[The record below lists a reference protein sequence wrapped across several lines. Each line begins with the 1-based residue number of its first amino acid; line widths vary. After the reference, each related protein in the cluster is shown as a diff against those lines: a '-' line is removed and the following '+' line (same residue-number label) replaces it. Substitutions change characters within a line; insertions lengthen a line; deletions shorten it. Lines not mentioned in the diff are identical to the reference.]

1 MGNRIFR
8 YRKSRVQKRRSIK
21 WGNRKFKSRESEGKQ
36 GAQKSRMIE
45 SIGQGARANQGA
57 NQGEN
62 QGENQGANQGVKV
75 QRADVMRKKFTI
87 RDGY

>member
-1 MGNRIFR
+1 
-8 YRKSRVQKRRSIK
+8 
-21 WGNRKFKSRESEGKQ
+21 
-36 GAQKSRMIE
+36 MIE

-62 QGENQGANQGVKV
+62 QGENQVANQGVKV